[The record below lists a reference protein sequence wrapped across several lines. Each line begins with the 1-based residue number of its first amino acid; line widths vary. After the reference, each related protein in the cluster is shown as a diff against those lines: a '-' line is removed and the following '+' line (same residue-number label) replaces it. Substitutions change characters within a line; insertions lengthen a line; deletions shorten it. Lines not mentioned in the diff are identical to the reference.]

1 MTKTILVKRNDW
13 GRTRKLSRA
22 HKSNQCRAVC
32 GKALPQYLVGSGASI
47 YLEFAASALKKSA
60 PARESVGRRSSP
72 SLSLTVPHRANPSP
86 REQVCSRPTLG
97 FLSDDIGSMLKGGVE
112 VWQRQLVNEGPVP
125 LVTELRSQF
134 GPRGGDTYSARL
146 QCQPS
151 RSRPGPQTD
160 ETQRPPTFHNQLT
173 NAHGLPPVSRAPTR
187 TGPRENARPFGGVV
201 GFPGGT
207 SPTISI
213 RLR

>member
-112 VWQRQLVNEGPVP
+112 VWQRQLVNEGPC
-125 LVTELRSQF
+125 LLLRSSALNLGREVATPIQ
-134 GPRGGDTYSARL
+134 RGFNASPLGRVQALKLMRPSALRH
-146 QCQPS
+146 
-151 RSRPGPQTD
+151 
-160 ETQRPPTFHNQLT
+160 FI
-173 NAHGLPPVSRAPTR
+173 
-187 TGPRENARPFGGVV
+187 
-201 GFPGGT
+201 T
-207 SPTISI
+207 S
-213 RLR
+213 